1 MQHGL
6 SSMFMD
12 TLASV
17 RFQDVA
23 RQQLEHVGAA
33 LRRLDSHAELLAER
47 LRAFDNPHA
56 DFSPLAEHQ
65 APCSTST

>member
-1 MQHGL
+1 
-6 SSMFMD
+6 MFMD

-17 RFQDVA
+17 QFQDVT

-47 LRAFDNPHA
+47 LRVTDNPHA
-56 DFSPLAEHQ
+56 DVFPAGR
-65 APCSTST
+65 AP